1 MVGLKITSNNLKLVK
16 LWFFIKFL
24 NFSKNS
30 EILTQVKTS
39 YYKAP
44 RKFSEFFDN
53 LIKNYKFILYKT
65 SQKILIKSWPRLKP
79 TPAFAIPPPMVAD
92 D

>member
-1 MVGLKITSNNLKLVK
+1 MVGLKITSNNVKLVK

-30 EILTQVKTS
+30 EILTQAKAS

-44 RKFSEFFDN
+44 RKFSEFFDS
-53 LIKNYKFILYKT
+53 LIENYKLFFT
-65 SQKILIKSWPRLKP
+65 
-79 TPAFAIPPPMVAD
+79 
-92 D
+92 